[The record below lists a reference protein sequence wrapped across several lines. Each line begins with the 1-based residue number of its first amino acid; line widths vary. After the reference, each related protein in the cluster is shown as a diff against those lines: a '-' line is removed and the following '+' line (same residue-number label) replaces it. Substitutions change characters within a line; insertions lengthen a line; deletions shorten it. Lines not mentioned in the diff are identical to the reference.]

1 MIRLHSRLLPFVLLA
16 LIPAGGCGS
25 DDNGTADDSAA
36 QATSGATAP
45 AMREGD
51 EHSEDEGAR
60 VTLGEAAYHTAQIEV
75 AAATA
80 QGGAAG
86 SEVLEVPGQVEFDP
100 RRVAVISP
108 RAAGRIERLTVVEGD
123 RVTAGQTVAL
133 LFSPAYVTAQ
143 NDLAQAARRAG
154 MLEGT
159 ADAQGSAAIL
169 QAARRR
175 LRTLGA
181 GEAEIARIE
190 GGGEPSTNLVL
201 TAPFGGTIME
211 THSLPGEAV
220 EAGEEIFRMADL
232 SVVDVV
238 AEVPERSL
246 ALVRLDQRA
255 TIGIAAFP
263 RMTFAG
269 RVERLRGELNP
280 ETRTVQAII
289 HALNPGGRLRP
300 GMFATVRL
308 AVPAGTV
315 LRDVAGSGASAPGGL
330 VTIPE
335 TAVVS
340 DGDRRF
346 VFVEVAPRTFER
358 REVAIVSLA
367 PAGSARP
374 TANRIGVER
383 GLAAGERVAVR
394 GAFILKSELAKSEL
408 GEHGH

>member
-1 MIRLHSRLLPFVLLA
+1 MIRLHSRTHPLVLLS
-16 LIPAGGCGS
+16 LVVAGGCGR
-25 DDNGTADDSAA
+25 DDTGGAGDSAA
-36 QATSGATAP
+36 RATPGATTSATH
-45 AMREGD
+45 EG
-51 EHSEDEGAR
+51 EGHSNEESAR
-60 VTLGEAAYHTAQIEV
+60 VTLGEAAYRTAQIEV
-75 AAATA
+75 
-80 QGGAAG
+80 GAAIAQSDAGG

-143 NDLAQAARRAG
+143 NDLAQAARRVG

-159 ADAQGSAAIL
+159 GDAQGAAAIL
-169 QAARRR
+169 HAARRR

-181 GEAEIARIE
+181 GDAEIARVE
-190 GGGEPSTNLVL
+190 GGGDPSTNLAL
-201 TAPFGGTIME
+201 TAPFTGTIME
-211 THSLPGEAV
+211 THSLPGESV
-220 EAGEEIFRMADL
+220 EAGEEIFRIADL

-246 ALVRLDQRA
+246 ALVRLDQGA

-263 RMTFAG
+263 QMTFVG

-280 ETRTVQAII
+280 ETRTVRAVI
-289 HALNPGGRLRP
+289 HALNPSGRLRP

-308 AVPAGTV
+308 AVPAGAIV
-315 LRDVAGSGASAPGGL
+315 RDVAGSEVNAPGGL

-358 REVAIVSLA
+358 REVEIVPLA
-367 PAGSARP
+367 PVGSTRP
-374 TANRIGVER
+374 TANRVGVQS
-383 GLAAGERVAVR
+383 GLVAGERVAVR
-394 GAFILKSELAKSEL
+394 GAFTLKSELAKSEL